1 MNAQRGKSEG
11 PRGDDLPRGGFEG
24 RGPRG
29 DDLMVKMAAE
39 TAAPGVLPADR
50 AQARELRQRYGF
62 LREVVA
68 EMERVVPYAAAAG
81 QRGGRGAPQP
91 ARRRAAGRARD
102 PQQGIVLTAVSG
114 DHLEEVATDAI
125 DPDLRPP
132 RAQELA
138 RPGARLR
145 EQGSGHAA
153 DRPRARSPGRGLRHA
168 GGARSRAGDAGAEA
182 GALRG
187 PAPAASGST
196 SARCKPGALRG
207 RGGDEGLRQPQPVRD
222 RDHPPRA
229 RGPHPLRLGRAA
241 APLRLAQ
248 RGGHGGSELVA
259 VGDATLEQ
267 MRDTA
272 VALLGARPVPRGPT
286 TWSPTPASPA
296 SCP

>member
-1 MNAQRGKSEG
+1 
-11 PRGDDLPRGGFEG
+11 
-24 RGPRG
+24 
-29 DDLMVKMAAE
+29 MVKMAEE

-68 EMERVVPYAAAAG
+68 EMERVVPYAAALVS
-81 QRGGRGAPQP
+81 GADGVRLSLRDGEQQ
-91 ARRRAAGRARD
+91 AGRRD
-102 PQQGIVLTAVSG
+102 PQLGIVLTAVSG

-125 DPDLRPP
+125 DPDSVR
-132 RAQELA
+132 RAAQELVA
-138 RPGARLR
+138 RASVAGTGL
-145 EQGSGHAA
+145 GHAA
-153 DRPRARSPGRGLRHA
+153 DRPRARNPGRGLRHA

-187 PAPAASGST
+187 PAPAAAG
-196 SARCKPGALRG
+196 ARPARGASHGPLRG

-248 RGGHGGSELVA
+248 RGGHGGPGA
-259 VGDATLEQ
+259 GRRGGRRPGADAGHGGGPAGGQ
-267 MRDTA
+267 
-272 VALLGARPVPRGPT
+272 ARPAGDLRRGHRPRRLRRPGP
-286 TWSPTPASPA
+286 
-296 SCP
+296 